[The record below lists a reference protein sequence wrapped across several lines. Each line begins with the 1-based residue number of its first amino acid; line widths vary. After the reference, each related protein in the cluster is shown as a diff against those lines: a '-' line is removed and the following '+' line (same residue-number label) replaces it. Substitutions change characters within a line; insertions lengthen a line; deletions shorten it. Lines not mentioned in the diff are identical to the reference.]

1 MNCCHHATHRNVL
14 PRAIAHAQHQ
24 FSGIQSHAHNFVLLA
39 DGALGFTIQLITA
52 AMEEKW
58 DTIYAFLAVGTYP
71 NAYNKSQRQNL
82 RRYASKF
89 QVKGQ

>member
-1 MNCCHHATHRNVL
+1 
-14 PRAIAHAQHQ
+14 
-24 FSGIQSHAHNFVLLA
+24 
-39 DGALGFTIQLITA
+39 
-52 AMEEKW
+52 MEEKW

-89 QVKGQ
+89 QVKDGDLFFEMKRKVIKKKGLCSRSFIPAQSVDTRVS